1 MLLNKGDGT
10 FGRKH
15 DFTTGEYPTSVALGD
30 ATGDG
35 KPDIVSTDAETENV
49 SVLVNNGRARFDQ
62 RLVYPQVEK
71 PGGAASV
78 SIADLNGDGEVD
90 LVRNEW
96 ARVTVLMNVPGP
108 CHDMGSLQ

>member
-1 MLLNKGDGT
+1 M
-10 FGRKH
+10 
-15 DFTTGEYPTSVALGD
+15 
-30 ATGDG
+30 
-35 KPDIVSTDAETENV
+35 STDAETENV
-49 SVLVNNGRARFDQ
+49 SVLVNNGRTRFDQ